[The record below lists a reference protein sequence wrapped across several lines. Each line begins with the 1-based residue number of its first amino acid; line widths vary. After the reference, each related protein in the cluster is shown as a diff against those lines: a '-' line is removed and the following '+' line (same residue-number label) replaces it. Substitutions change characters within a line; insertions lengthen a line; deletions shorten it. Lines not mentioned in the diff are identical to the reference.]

1 MDAIHELMLRAIESA
16 RREKRY
22 RLMRHL
28 TAVLMA
34 ELASATETTERWRAQ
49 AKVSYELHMADYQ
62 QAVVANGKRKNSLLL
77 RSWHYAERS
86 AREAEMAGD
95 AAGALFAEMNISGL
109 ILPALDRW
117 REALEKSSATSERAE
132 ILAAAPDTTDEDRK
146 RSLLVAVNCYFHRGR
161 IIVAQKRDRTELARL
176 REKIETNPVYQ
187 EEAFKNDPNVKA
199 DIASFDDYV
208 SR

>member
-49 AKVSYELHMADYQ
+49 AKVSYELHMAAYQ
-62 QAVVANGKRKNSLLL
+62 QAMMARGKRKNNFLL
-77 RSWHYAERS
+77 RSRHYADRS
-86 AREAEMAGD
+86 AHEAEMAGD
-95 AAGALFAEMNISGL
+95 AVGALFAEMNISGL

-117 REALEKSSATSERAE
+117 RDALEISLATSEKAE
-132 ILAAAPDTTDEDRK
+132 AIAGALGTTDEDRK
-146 RSLLVAVNCYFHRGR
+146 RALRVAANCYFHRGR
-161 IIVAQKRDRTELARL
+161 IIVAQKRDRTELALL
-176 REKIETNPVYQ
+176 REKIEVNPVYQ
-187 EEAFKNDPNVKA
+187 EQFKDLDSIKV
-199 DIASFDDYV
+199 DIASFDAYLG
-208 SR
+208 R